1 MGYTN
6 SPMVAYTK
14 LSPNNSGQRTQPIS
28 RITPHCIVGA
38 PTAEG
43 LGEWFAKKSTKA
55 SSNYGIDRDGRIGMY
70 VEEKNRSWCSSNN
83 ANDQRAVTIECASE
97 TKEPYAFTETVY
109 QRLIELCVDICKRNG
124 KKKLIWLGDK
134 DKTLKYQPELDEM
147 ILTVHR
153 WFANKSCPGTWMME
167 RMGDLADRVTAKL
180 GGAADIMSEDKAN
193 DPERYIWNYLFAKI
207 GNAYGV
213 AGLMGNAFAESGLNP
228 INLQNTYNKKLNI
241 SDEEYTR
248 LVDDGA
254 YPDFAK
260 DKAGYGLCQWTF
272 WSRKQALLDYAKSQ
286 GKSIGNLSMQLDF
299 LWKELKDS
307 YQAVLTVLQGADSVR
322 QASDAVLLWY
332 ERPDD
337 QSEAVMV
344 KRAGYGQGYYEKYVG
359 SVVKP
364 VSDGMTDTDCPF
376 KVKVNI
382 SDLRIRKEA
391 GTDKAWAGKYVPPGV
406 YTIVEV
412 KSGKGS
418 NAGWGRLK
426 SDAGWIALSYCK
438 RV

>member
-6 SPMVAYTK
+6 SPMVAYSK
-14 LSPNNSGQRTQPIS
+14 LSPNNSGERTHAID
-28 RITPHCIVGA
+28 RITPHCIVGT

-43 LGEWFAKKSTKA
+43 LGDWFAKKSTKA

-97 TKEPYAFTETVY
+97 MKEPYAFTNTVY

-124 KKKLIWLGDK
+124 KKKLLWFRDK
-134 DKTLKYQPELDEM
+134 DKTLKYQPKSDEM

-167 RMGDLADRVTAKL
+167 RMGDLAAKVTAKL
-180 GGAADIMSEDKAN
+180 GGAAASADSEKLTWDF
-193 DPERYIWNYLFAKI
+193 LLAKI
-207 GNAYGV
+207 GCAYGV
-213 AGLMGNAFAESGLNP
+213 AGLMGNLYAESTLKSA
-228 INLQNTYNKKLNI
+228 ILQRSYEKKLNI
-241 SDEEYTR
+241 TSEEYTR

-254 YPDFAK
+254 YPDFVK
-260 DKAGYGLCQWTF
+260 DKAGYGLAQWTF
-272 WSRKQALLDYAKSQ
+272 WSRKQALLDFAKST
-286 GKSIGNLSMQLDF
+286 GKSIGDLSMQLDF

-307 YQAVLTVLQGADSVR
+307 YPAVLTVLQGADSVR

-332 ERPDD
+332 ERPAD
-337 QSEAVMV
+337 QSEAVQV
-344 KRAGYGQGYYEKYVG
+344 KRAGYGQRYYEKYAAGGGTGTSEGVNDPG
-359 SVVKP
+359 
-364 VSDGMTDTDCPF
+364 CPF
-376 KVKVNI
+376 RVRVTVK
-382 SDLRIRKEA
+382 DLRIRAGA
-391 GTDKAWAGKYVPPGV
+391 GTDTAWTGKYVPPGV

-412 KSGKGS
+412 KEGKGS
-418 NAGWGRLK
+418 EAGWGKLK
-426 SDAGWIALSYCK
+426 SGAGWIALSFAR